1 MLSIMGAGYCQ
12 NWDFFFKFQ
21 IFDRNSWCFLKVMNR
36 SATNFITVEDILQNS
51 LVTKIFFFE
60 LQWGNKTI

>member
-1 MLSIMGAGYCQ
+1 
-12 NWDFFFKFQ
+12 
-21 IFDRNSWCFLKVMNR
+21 MNR

-60 LQWGNKTI
+60 LQ